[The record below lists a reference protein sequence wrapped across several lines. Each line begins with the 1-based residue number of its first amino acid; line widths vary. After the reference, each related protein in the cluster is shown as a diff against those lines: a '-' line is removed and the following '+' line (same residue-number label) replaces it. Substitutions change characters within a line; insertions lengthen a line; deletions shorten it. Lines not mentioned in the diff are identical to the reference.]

1 MNAVARLVLGFLVA
15 GLLVTG
21 GCRSSADR
29 MRVLEAKK
37 AESEKQNED
46 LKKANADGR
55 AELLR
60 SETEREALQAQL
72 HAAQDAL
79 MSRPAV
85 HLDNEALREMPGVS
99 VKDGGSTI
107 VLASDVTFRPGRA
120 DLNKD
125 ATRTLGQVA
134 ASLKSVEQIGKIR
147 VEGHTDADPIKKSG
161 WKDNRELSLARANQV
176 RRYLVSQG
184 ISESLVAVEGF
195 GESKP
200 IASNKTEAGK
210 AQNRRVEIIL
220 HPAE

>member
-1 MNAVARLVLGFLVA
+1 MSIVPDTVSELVLVELDGA
-15 GLLVTG
+15 GLHPQAVPRGARFLQ
-21 GCRSSADR
+21 R
-29 MRVLEAKK
+29 
-37 AESEKQNED
+37 
-46 LKKANADGR
+46 
-55 AELLR
+55 LLR
-60 SETEREALQAQL
+60 SEADKEALEVQL
-72 HAAQDAL
+72 RAAQDQL
-79 MSRPAV
+79 MNRPAV
-85 HLDNEALREMPGVS
+85 HFDGEKMPPGVS

-125 ATRTLGQVA
+125 ATRALGQVA
-134 ASLKSVEQIGKIR
+134 ASLKNVQQIGKIR

-184 ISESLVAVEGF
+184 ISEDLLSVEGF
-195 GESKP
+195 GEAKP

-220 HPAE
+220 HAAE

>member
-1 MNAVARLVLGFLVA
+1 MNAVARLALGFLAA

-21 GCRSSADR
+21 GCRSTADR

-37 AESEKQNED
+37 AEAEKENED
-46 LKKANADGR
+46 LKRANADGR
-55 AELLR
+55 ADLLK
-60 SETEREALQAQL
+60 SESEREALEAQL
-72 HAAQDAL
+72 RAAQEQL
-79 MSRPAV
+79 MNRPTV
-85 HLDNEALREMPGVS
+85 EFDKEALKEMKGVS

-134 ASLKSVEQIGKIR
+134 SSLKNIQQIGRIQ
-147 VEGHTDADPIKKSG
+147 VAGHTDADPIRKSG

-184 ISESLVAVEGF
+184 IPEQVVSVEGF
-195 GESKP
+195 GETKP

-220 HPAE
+220 HPPE